1 VGGGGGGEVEEAPA
15 GVDYE
20 GAADNAVERAARAR
34 EAAEGAGEG
43 LDQLLGPGFLDGD
56 GPGADAPEAEPS
68 TAADFPELPS
78 REAALGDLLEAAGV
92 AGRVPIDEGAA
103 ATGIR
108 GLCCDSREAQAGDLF
123 FCLGGG
129 AADGHDFV
137 EAAVEAG
144 VAAVVCGRDLGP
156 GLGVAQVIVEDPREA
171 MGRVACSFF
180 DDPSAGLTTVGVTG
194 TNGKTT
200 TTWLIRGILEEWDQ
214 LVGLVG
220 TLEYSLADAR
230 LDPRGEVWQAEDDDP
245 SRGLS
250 RTAPYVPG
258 GAGHVPYQ
266 GKYGVPNTTP
276 DALRT
281 QRLLASMADRGA
293 DAAVMEVSSHA
304 LEQGRV
310 AHVDFD
316 VAVFTNLSR
325 DHLDYH
331 GDMDAYAAA
340 KGRLFRELQDP
351 GRQRAVVNLDDPLSE
366 KFTEWA
372 SPVPVVTYSVSDAR
386 ADVHCTTYDLGLFE
400 STLQISTPS
409 GSFEL
414 SSGLIGE
421 TNVSNIVA
429 AAAAGIAL
437 GAPLRVIQG
446 GLEAIDY
453 VPGRYEVVDDGQD
466 FLVVVDYA
474 HTPDALERCIKDLRG
489 LGAKKVITV
498 FGCGGD
504 RDRGKRPLM
513 GRVAHENSDIVIV
526 TNDNPRGEDPDLIID
541 DVVRAYAVEV
551 MQQRPEYWD
560 LGYNWMS
567 DMHTCLEWSYV
578 REVKDHPNNARAAWW
593 TFLELQDEARRYVV
607 SERYAAIR
615 YAVGMAGPGD
625 AVIVAGKGHEDYQEF
640 FDPAEGAPL
649 RTWFD
654 DRVESYA
661 ALREVAK
668 FQAAGVH
675 TKNLPWHMRQ
685 GPKKGR
691 RGRRGGR
698 VNQLP
703 PVSATPGLENMG
715 MR

>member
-1 VGGGGGGEVEEAPA
+1 M
-15 GVDYE
+15 DYE
-20 GAADNAVERAARAR
+20 GAADSAGARAAEAR
-34 EAAEGAGEG
+34 EAAAGGVDG
-43 LDQLLGPGFLDGD
+43 LEQLLGPGFLAGD
-56 GPGADAPEAEPS
+56 GRPADALPEEAAEPS
-68 TAADFPELPS
+68 SAAADFPELPA
-78 REAALGDLLEAAGV
+78 RKTTLGDLLAAAGV
-92 AGRVPIDEGAA
+92 VGRVTLDAA
-103 ATGIR
+103 AADTPVR
-108 GLCCDSREAQAGDLF
+108 GLCADSREVRAGDLF
-123 FCLGGG
+123 FCQGGS
-129 AADGHDFV
+129 AVDGHDFAA
-137 EAAVEAG
+137 AAVEAG
-144 VAAVVCGRDLGP
+144 AAAVVCGRDLGS
-156 GLGVAQVIVEDPREA
+156 GLGVPQVVVDDPRDA
-171 MGRVACSFF
+171 LGRVACSFF
-180 DDPSAGLTTVGVTG
+180 DDPSAAMTTVGVTG

-200 TTWLIRGILEEWDQ
+200 TTWLVRGILEEWGR
-214 LVGLVG
+214 LVGLMG

-230 LDPRGEVWQAEDDDP
+230 LDPRGEVWVQAEDDP
-245 SRGLS
+245 SQGLS
-250 RTAPYVPG
+250 RTVPYVPG
-258 GAGHVPYQ
+258 GGHIAHG

-276 DALRT
+276 DALRM

-304 LEQGRV
+304 LDQGRV

-331 GDMDAYAAA
+331 ADMDEYAAA
-340 KGRLFRELQDP
+340 KGKLFQGLGDP
-351 GRQRAVVNLDDPLSE
+351 GRQRAVLNLDDPLAE
-366 KFTEWA
+366 KFMEWA
-372 SPVPVVTYSVSDAR
+372 SPVPSVTYSVSDPR

-400 STLQISTPS
+400 TALQISTPA

-414 SSGLIGE
+414 SSGLVGE

-429 AAAAGIAL
+429 AAAAGVAL
-437 GAPLRVIQG
+437 GAPLSVIQG

-474 HTPDALERCIKDLRG
+474 HTPDALERCIKDMRG
-489 LGAKKVITV
+489 LGAEKVITV

-526 TNDNPRGEDPDLIID
+526 TNDNPRSENADLIID
-541 DVVRAYAVEV
+541 DVVRAYAVEI
-551 MQQRPEYWD
+551 MQQNPEYWD
-560 LGYNWMS
+560 FGYNWMS
-567 DMHTCLEWSYV
+567 DMHTCLEWGYLK
-578 REVKDHPNNARAAWW
+578 EVKDHPNNARAAWW
-593 TFLELQDEARRYVV
+593 TFLELQDEARRYVI

-640 FDPAEGAPL
+640 YDSAAGAPL
-649 RTWFD
+649 KTWFD
-654 DRVESYA
+654 DRVECYA
-661 ALREVAK
+661 ALREIAK

-675 TKNLPWHMRQ
+675 TQNLPWHMRQ

-698 VNQLP
+698 VNKLP
-703 PVSATPGLENMG
+703 PVSSTPGLENMG
-715 MR
+715 MA